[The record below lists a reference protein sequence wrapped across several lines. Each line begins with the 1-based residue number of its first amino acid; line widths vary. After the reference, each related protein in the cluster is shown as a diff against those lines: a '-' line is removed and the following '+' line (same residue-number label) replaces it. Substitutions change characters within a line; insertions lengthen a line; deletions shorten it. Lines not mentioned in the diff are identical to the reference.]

1 MTTIDMK
8 HAKAPL
14 AKYARDARKSPVV
27 VTARGRPVAVVVR
40 IENADLETISLSTN
54 PKFLA
59 LIERSRARHSKR
71 GGMSSA
77 EVRHRLGLKSE

>member
-8 HAKAPL
+8 HAKASL

-40 IENADLETISLSTN
+40 IENTDLETVSLSTN

-59 LIERSRARHSKR
+59 LIERSRARHGKQR
-71 GGMSSA
+71 GMSSA
-77 EVRHRLGLKSE
+77 EVRRRLGLE